1 MNDLLSSI
9 LSAPLDFVLKFQQI
23 EKNRLE
29 KKEKKKAK
37 LIVNVENRRL
47 KGCDKIL
54 IIENI
59 GESDACNIELTIQD
73 KEEMII
79 FTLNSKKKFS
89 TDLINSK
96 SKSFFD
102 ILIPIGSDRSFNL
115 LLKWSDKYK
124 NDNSELRSV
133 SYTW

>member
-1 MNDLLSSI
+1 MNYLLSF
-9 LSAPLDFVLKFQQI
+9 LSVPFDIVLKSLQI
-23 EKNRLE
+23 EKILL
-29 KKEKKKAK
+29 KKIEKKKAK
-37 LIVNVENRRL
+37 FYVNVESRSTSH
-47 KGCDKIL
+47 CDKIL

-73 KEEMII
+73 KEDQMII
-79 FTLNSKKKFS
+79 FTINSKKKFS
-89 TDLINSK
+89 TDLIKSI

-102 ILIPIGSDRSFNL
+102 IIIPIGSDRSFNL